1 MFCKIKNDDFIFK
14 ININQLNIIEDKI
27 LFYKININDLKNIL
41 LSDYNINS
49 EQYIFIKNGIIL
61 DNNYIIQNNDNIIL
75 IKENS
80 LEIKINY
87 NNNKLFNN
95 SNNNYS
101 QEIHYLKTYPEL
113 IPFIYLIKDNP
124 IYLETFIKELNNN
137 KTTLYNII
145 KTNQKLFINL
155 FNINDKIINNLISK
169 EEHNNNNNNISN
181 INEDNSII
189 IELED
194 SENNNDIQEI
204 CDIFPNILKDDIIN
218 FYYIFNCN
226 KETIID
232 FLYENYDI

>member
-27 LFYKININDLKNIL
+27 IFYNINIDDLKKIL

-61 DNNYIIQNNDNIIL
+61 NNNYIIQNNDNIIL
-75 IKENS
+75 IKEKS
-80 LEIKINY
+80 LEIKINC
-87 NNNKLFNN
+87 NNKIFDN
-95 SNNNYS
+95 SKNNYS
-101 QEIHYLKTYPEL
+101 QEIYYLKTYPEL

-137 KTTLYNII
+137 KTILYNII

-155 FNINDKIINNLISK
+155 FNINNKIINNLISK
-169 EEHNNNNNNISN
+169 NNENNISN
-181 INEDNSII
+181 INQHNSVI
-189 IELED
+189 IELD
-194 SENNNDIQEI
+194 SENNDIQEI
-204 CDIFPNILKDDIIN
+204 CDIFPNISKDDIIN

>member
-1 MFCKIKNDDFIFK
+1 MFCKIKNNDFIFK
-14 ININQLNIIEDKI
+14 ININQLNIIENKI
-27 LFYKININDLKNIL
+27 TFYNINIDDLKKIL

-49 EQYIFIKNGIIL
+49 EQYIFIKNNIIL
-61 DNNYIIQNNDNIIL
+61 NNNYIIQNNDNIIL

-80 LEIKINY
+80 LEIKINC
-87 NNNKLFNN
+87 NNKLFDN
-95 SNNNYS
+95 SKNNYS
-101 QEIHYLKTYPEL
+101 QEIYYLKTYPEL

-155 FNINDKIINNLISK
+155 FNINDKIINNFISK
-169 EEHNNNNNNISN
+169 KNKNDNINNNN
-181 INEDNSII
+181 II

-194 SENNNDIQEI
+194 SENINDIQEI
-204 CDIFPNILKDDIIN
+204 CDIFPNISKDDIIN

>member
-14 ININQLNIIEDKI
+14 ININQLNFIEDKI
-27 LFYKININDLKNIL
+27 LFYNININDLKKIL
-41 LSDYNINS
+41 LYDYNINS
-49 EQYIFIKNGIIL
+49 EQYIIIKNGIIL
-61 DNNYIIQNNDNIIL
+61 NNKYIIQNNDNIIL

-80 LEIKINY
+80 LEIKFNY
-87 NNNKLFNN
+87 NNKLFNN
-95 SNNNYS
+95 SSNNYS

-137 KTTLYNII
+137 KTILYNII

-169 EEHNNNNNNISN
+169 EDNNNITN
-181 INEDNSII
+181 INEDNNII
-189 IELED
+189 D
-194 SENNNDIQEI
+194 SENSENINDIQEI

>member
-27 LFYKININDLKNIL
+27 TFYNININDLKNIL

-49 EQYIFIKNGIIL
+49 EQFIFIKNGIIL
-61 DNNYIIQNNDNIIL
+61 NNNYIIQNNDNIIL

-87 NNNKLFNN
+87 NNNNKLFNN
-95 SNNNYS
+95 SSNNCS

-155 FNINDKIINNLISK
+155 FNINDKIINKLISK
-169 EEHNNNNNNISN
+169 EENNNNISN
-181 INEDNSII
+181 INQHNSII

-194 SENNNDIQEI
+194 SENNDIQEI
-204 CDIFPNILKDDIIN
+204 CDIFPNISKDDIIN